1 MVKRA
6 MTDEPTASVEELSGA
21 SLLSGGVWVIASR
34 ALPQI
39 YVLVSSVLIARFLTV
54 GDMGRQSYISF
65 VSASLVMVCSFG
77 LSGALVRYG
86 GELVGQN
93 RLATLRGL
101 IWWST
106 KIQIFGA
113 VLTGV
118 IMVIIGAFSHDMQAS
133 WMWAAVATAFA
144 TFQNVPNG
152 ILSVLRRW
160 REASIITLVIG
171 LLFTIGIAG
180 VLAMGGG
187 VAGVFAVGAVLSI
200 VAMVWTTWIALR
212 VLNSVAPRSAPYEEL
227 KRPMIGYSATIW
239 AGFLLTLV
247 VLRRSEFFFLDRYS
261 TADAIA
267 YYSVAFAV
275 VSGIGSA
282 VESLSGV
289 VAPTVAALH
298 GSGDSERISS
308 GFSRASRL
316 VILVCLPISTFGIV
330 FGPPMI
336 RLVYGGDYART
347 AGPLRIMLLAFPII
361 ALMSLC
367 SGLLW
372 GVGHVKAWLIVF
384 CFAAVVDV
392 GLDMLLIPGHAEVG
406 AAWANNTAQVVASV
420 LIVGYTIRKFGPL
433 DWQGVVLVRA
443 GIAAIVAAAAGWMCV
458 ALVAGAEGI
467 VAGGVVATLL
477 FLALSRL
484 LRTVPE
490 DDARWIG
497 DSVHGKV
504 GSAVAAFVGLAA
516 ADPPEEL
523 IGS

>member
-1 MVKRA
+1 MVKRS
-6 MTDEPTASVEELSGA
+6 MTDEPTSSVEELSGH

-65 VSASLVMVCSFG
+65 ISASLVMVCSFG

-86 GELVGQN
+86 GELVGQD
-93 RLATLRGL
+93 RLGVLRGL

-106 KIQIFGA
+106 KIQVFGA
-113 VLTGV
+113 LLTGV
-118 IMVIIGAFSHDMQAS
+118 IMVVIGAFSHDMQAS
-133 WMWAAVATAFA
+133 WTWAAVATAFA

-152 ILSVLRRW
+152 VLSVLRRW
-160 REASIITLVIG
+160 KEASIITLAIG
-171 LLFTIGIAG
+171 LAFTVGIAG
-180 VLAMGGG
+180 VLALGGG
-187 VAGVFAVGAVLSI
+187 IAGVFAVGAVLSI
-200 VAMVWTTWIALR
+200 VATAWTSWIALK
-212 VLNSVAPRSAPYEEL
+212 VLNSVAPRSEPYEEL

-261 TADAIA
+261 SAQAIA

-275 VSGIGSA
+275 VAGVGSA

-289 VAPTVAALH
+289 VAPTVASLH
-298 GSGDSERISS
+298 GSGDSVRISS

-316 VILVCLPISTFGIV
+316 VILVCVPISAFGIV
-330 FGPPMI
+330 FGPPLI

-347 AGPLRIMLLAFPII
+347 AGPLRIMLLAFPVI

-372 GVGHVKAWLIVF
+372 GVGYVKAWLIVF

-392 GLDMLLIPGHAEVG
+392 GLDVLLIPGHAEVG

-420 LIVGYTIRKFGPL
+420 MIVAYTVRKFGPL
-433 DWQGVVLVRA
+433 EWQGLVLARA
-443 GIAAIVAAAAGWMCV
+443 VIASALAAGAGWLCV
-458 ALVAGAEGI
+458 SVVGGAEGI
-467 VAGGVVATLL
+467 MAGAVVATLL
-477 FLALSRL
+477 FLLFSRL
-484 LRTVPE
+484 LRTVPH

-497 DSVHGKV
+497 DSVHGRF
-504 GSAVAAFVGLAA
+504 GRTIAGIVGLAA
-516 ADPPEEL
+516 TDHGDEL
-523 IGS
+523 IES

>member
-1 MVKRA
+1 M
-6 MTDEPTASVEELSGA
+6 
-21 SLLSGGVWVIASR
+21 
-34 ALPQI
+34 
-39 YVLVSSVLIARFLTV
+39 SSVLIARFLTV

-86 GELVGQN
+86 GELVGQD
-93 RLATLRGL
+93 RLAVLRGL

-113 VLTGV
+113 VLTAV
-118 IMVIIGAFSHDMQAS
+118 IMVLIGAFSHNMEAS

-152 ILSVLRRW
+152 VLSVLRRW

-171 LLFTIGIAG
+171 LAFTVGIAG
-180 VLAMGGG
+180 ILALGGG

-200 VAMVWTTWIALR
+200 VATAWTSWIALK
-212 VLNSVAPRSAPYEEL
+212 VLDSVAPRSEPYDEL

-261 TADAIA
+261 SANAIA

-275 VSGIGSA
+275 VSGVGSA

-289 VAPTVAALH
+289 IAPTVASLH
-298 GSGDSERISS
+298 GSGDSVRISS

-316 VILVCLPISTFGIV
+316 VVLVCVPISAFGIV
-330 FGPPMI
+330 FGPPLI
-336 RLVYGGDYART
+336 RLVYGDNYART

-372 GVGHVKAWLIVF
+372 GVGHVKAWLLVF

-392 GLDMLLIPGHAEVG
+392 ALDMLLIPGHAEVG

-420 LIVGYTIRKFGPL
+420 MIVTYTIRKFGPL
-433 DWQGVVLVRA
+433 EWKGFVLARAVVASAL
-443 GIAAIVAAAAGWMCV
+443 AAATGWFCV
-458 ALVAGAEGI
+458 SLVAGADGI
-467 VAGGVVATLL
+467 LAGAVVSTIL

-497 DSVHGKV
+497 DSVHGKF
-504 GSAVAAFVGLAA
+504 GKTIAGIVGLAA
-516 ADPPEEL
+516 SDRSDEL